1 MLSVLPL
8 LNRKAELRSEA
19 QAEVVVRIRRRVV
32 VVAIRAAA
40 VSGIVVKEEVTEKRG
55 ASRGSCPYSSACR
68 SCDTRRGN

>member
-19 QAEVVVRIRRRVV
+19 QAEVAVRIRRRV

-40 VSGIVVKEEVTEKRG
+40 VSSIVVKEEVTEKRG
-55 ASRGSCPYSSACR
+55 ASRRCCPLPSALLCCDARCGSK
-68 SCDTRRGN
+68 

>member
-32 VVAIRAAA
+32 VAIRAAA
-40 VSGIVVKEEVTEKRG
+40 VSSIVVKEEVTEKRG
-55 ASRGSCPYSSACR
+55 ASRAGCSYSTARRRREARSGS
-68 SCDTRRGN
+68 

>member
-32 VVAIRAAA
+32 VAIRAAA
-40 VSGIVVKEEVTEKRG
+40 VSSIVVKEEVTEKRG
-55 ASRGSCPYSSACR
+55 ASLGSWPYPSAC
-68 SCDTRRGN
+68 

>member
-32 VVAIRAAA
+32 VAIRTAA
-40 VSGIVVKEEVTEKRG
+40 VSSIVVKEEVTEKRG
-55 ASRGSCPYSSACR
+55 ASRGCGSHTSAWSCSE
-68 SCDTRRGN
+68 TRCGSK

>member
-19 QAEVVVRIRRRVV
+19 QAEVAVRIRLRV

-40 VSGIVVKEEVTEKRG
+40 VSSIVVKEEVTEKRD
-55 ASRGSCPYSSACR
+55 ASRGVRPNTTA
-68 SCDTRRGN
+68 